1 MSNILSIIKDI
12 VISAI
17 IAILTSGF
25 FGVSNVIYQSI
36 ITVLILVIIF
46 LILRGI
52 DKKAKRLEIL
62 SILYVEQF
70 IVPLMKSISNHKN
83 LDFKGVRFEKIKVLV
98 VLPQSLKELSEIR
111 DKLMNLDH
119 LQIKRSHTSNR
130 NIFVYGKQVGDNQ
143 IILFDTPMAWIASLD
158 YLIQVKGF
166 NDKKISQLLR
176 KMTEDIKTYV
186 NKTYKKAEFQTNLMF
201 ISLSDFNSYY
211 A

>member
-17 IAILTSGF
+17 IAVLTSGF

-52 DKKAKRLEIL
+52 DKKAKQLEIL

-70 IVPLMKSISNHKN
+70 IAPLMKSISNHEN
-83 LDFKGVRFEKIKVLV
+83 LYLKGVRFEKVKVFV
-98 VLPQSLKELSEIR
+98 VLPQSLKELNEIR
-111 DKLMNLDH
+111 EMLMKLDH
-119 LQIKRSHTSNR
+119 FEMKPSHTSNR
-130 NIFVYGKQVGDNQ
+130 NIFVYGKQVGNNQ
-143 IILFDTPMAWIASLD
+143 LMFFDTPIAWIASLGH
-158 YLIQVKGF
+158 LIQTKGF
-166 NDKKISQLLR
+166 NDKKISQLLG

-186 NKTYKKAEFQTNLMF
+186 NKTYKNPEYQNNLKF
-201 ISLSDFNSYY
+201 ISLSDFNDYY

>member
-62 SILYVEQF
+62 SILYVEQL

-83 LDFKGVRFEKIKVLV
+83 LDFKGAKFEKVKVFV
-98 VLPQSLKELSEIR
+98 VLPQSLKELNEIR
-111 DKLMNLDH
+111 DILVKLDH
-119 LQIKRSHTSNR
+119 FEIKPSYTNR

-143 IILFDTPMAWIASLD
+143 LLLFDTPMTWIASFD
-158 YLIQVKGF
+158 YLIQIKGF
-166 NDKKISQLLR
+166 NDKKISQLLG